1 MTQTIHDLP
10 RIERPRE
17 KLVKYGPDKL
27 SNPELLA
34 IILRNGQKGLTI
46 LDITK
51 KFFKDYDNE
60 KILSMD
66 YEELKNLKGFG
77 NVKACE
83 ILATIELG
91 KRLLKQK
98 KNIILLSPK
107 SVWEETKDIRESM
120 KEHFLIIY
128 LNSRQQKIAKDI
140 ISIGTLNASLIHPR
154 EVFEPAIK
162 NFAAGIILVH
172 NHPSNNPEPS
182 EADIE
187 ITNKLVRGGKI
198 LDIEVIDHVIVTESD
213 WFSFKENSL
222 VF

>member
-98 KNIILLSPK
+98 KNIILLIQKIFYTSIIAQFRA
-107 SVWEETKDIRESM
+107 SAIY
-120 KEHFLIIY
+120 FLIHE
-128 LNSRQQKIAKDI
+128 
-140 ISIGTLNASLIHPR
+140 LICK
-154 EVFEPAIK
+154 FY
-162 NFAAGIILVH
+162 
-172 NHPSNNPEPS
+172 
-182 EADIE
+182 
-187 ITNKLVRGGKI
+187 
-198 LDIEVIDHVIVTESD
+198 
-213 WFSFKENSL
+213 
-222 VF
+222 